1 MGARF
6 KVKKFLAK
14 LKKKSKSQ
22 KLSVYSNLGKSR
34 KAKKETKRLKDAHYF
49 ASLPKNRFKRL
60 VYFLKP
66 KNFAHYWFS
75 KRGLVMF
82 GKIAGIG
89 ALLLCLFIGGL
100 FVYFRQDLNAI
111 SPGEINKRVQS
122 TVNTYLDR
130 NGQVLWEDKGSGD
143 YKLVVE
149 SNQISQYLKDA
160 TVSIE
165 DKDFYKHAGVSLTGL
180 ARALFNNIGGGST
193 QGGSTL
199 TQQLVKQVY
208 FADEA
213 QQRGLNGI
221 PRKIK
226 ELVLSIEVERMYNKD
241 QILTLYLNESPYGG
255 RRNGV
260 ESGAQTYFGKSAKD
274 LTVAEAAL
282 LAAIPQNPSVYNP
295 YNVAGHEALIGRQHS
310 VIDSMEELGY
320 ITKDQADEAK
330 KYPIIDNLLPESNQF
345 KDIKAPHFVQM
356 VKSQLEDE
364 LGKTVVG
371 KGGLTITT
379 TLDLRIQTKLEE
391 AMDDMFNSYVPAWA
405 GFEDGAA
412 TVEDTKTGQ
421 IVALLGSRD
430 YNYPGFGQ
438 DNAAIASIQPG
449 STVKPLVYSELFQQK
464 PVGQQNYGS
473 GSILKDENIDSIYGA
488 RVNNADQQFKG
499 DITIRFSLATSRNI
513 PAIKAMYISGVKT
526 TLNTIHSL
534 GGTSYCTQGDEV
546 NVGLAAAIG
555 GCGIQQVDLV
565 NAYASLARQGVYK
578 PQSSVLEV
586 KDNVSNQILK
596 KWADVAGDQIVDPQS
611 AYIVSDMLT
620 DPIARIPLDGYH
632 PVGMEIPGVQ
642 TASKTGTSDK
652 GGQSKDIWMM
662 SYSPALTMGVWLGNP
677 DASLLKVGTS
687 ILPGSI
693 IAKVMEYAH
702 KDVYAPAGLW
712 KSGDWYTQP
721 SGIQR
726 FGTEIYPSWWSRTQ
740 SQTTVKIIFDKVSKK
755 KATSLTPSDAKVEL
769 DVTKT
774 IDPITKKDVF
784 TAPDGYDANSDDNI
798 HQASDIKPSGT
809 ITVKPSST
817 TNNAYDITVTLLPG
831 TFAINS
837 ASLRVDG
844 TEVKSLTSSGI
855 YTYTVPSTKTGA
867 STASISIMD
876 AGYYTNEG
884 DITATI
890 PAYISDTGTQTT
902 TTPTAP

>member
-1 MGARF
+1 M
-6 KVKKFLAK
+6 KKFLAK
-14 LKKKSKSQ
+14 IKKKSKSQ
-22 KLSVYSNLGKSR
+22 KLSVYSNLSKSH
-34 KAKKETKRLKDAHYF
+34 KAKKETKQIKNAQYF
-49 ASLPKNRFKRL
+49 ASLPKNRLKRF

-75 KRGLVMF
+75 KRGLIMF
-82 GKIAGIG
+82 GKIAGVTL
-89 ALLLCLFIGGL
+89 LLLCLFIGGL
-100 FVYFRQDLNAI
+100 FVYFRQDLSAI

-130 NGQVLWEDKGSGD
+130 NGQLLWEDKGSGD
-143 YKLVVE
+143 YKLVIE
-149 SNQISQYLKDA
+149 SDQINQYIKDA

-165 DKDFYKHAGVSLTGL
+165 DKDFYKHAGVSLSGL
-180 ARALFNNIGGGST
+180 TRAFFNNIGGGST

-213 QQRGLNGI
+213 QQRGINGI

-274 LTVAEAAL
+274 LTLPEAAL
-282 LAAIPQNPSVYNP
+282 LAAIPQNPSVFNP
-295 YNVAGHEALIGRQHS
+295 YNVAGHTALLDRQHS
-310 VIDSMEELGY
+310 VLDNMANLNY
-320 ITKDQADEAK
+320 ITKAQAEEAK
-330 KYPIIDNLLPESNQF
+330 KYPIIDNLVPESTQF
-345 KDIKAPHFVQM
+345 TNIKAPHFVQM

-364 LGKTVVG
+364 LGKTIVG

-391 AMDDMFNSYVPAWA
+391 AMNDMFTSYVPDYA
-405 GFEDGAA
+405 GFSDGAA

-421 IVALLGSRD
+421 IVAMMGSRD

-438 DNAAIASIQPG
+438 DNAAVASIQPG
-449 STVKPLVYSELFQQK
+449 STVKPLVYSELFEKK
-464 PVGQQNYGS
+464 PTGQQNYGS
-473 GSILKDENIDSIYGA
+473 GSILRDDNIDTIYGA
-488 RVNNADQQFKG
+488 QVRDADRQFKG
-499 DITIRFSLATSRNI
+499 DITIRSSLATSRNI
-513 PAIKAMYISGVKT
+513 PAIKAMYISGVAT
-526 TLNTIHSL
+526 TIDNIHKL

-555 GCGIQQVDLV
+555 GCGIKQTDLV

-578 PQSSVLEV
+578 PQSTVLEV
-586 KDNVSNQILK
+586 KDNVSNQILQ

-611 AYIVSDMLT
+611 AYIVSDILT
-620 DPIARIPLDGYH
+620 DPIARVPLDGYH

-652 GGQSKDIWMM
+652 EGQAKDIWMM
-662 SYSPALTMGVWLGNP
+662 SYSPALTMGVWLGNS
-677 DASLLKVGTS
+677 DATILKVGTS
-687 ILPGSI
+687 IIPGSI
-693 IAKVMEYAH
+693 IAKVMQYAH
-702 KDVYAPAGLW
+702 EDVYASEGLW

-726 FGTEIYPSWWSRTQ
+726 VNNELYPSWWSKAQ
-740 SQTTVKIIFDKVSKK
+740 SQTTVKMTFDTVSKK
-755 KATSLTPSDAKVEL
+755 KATDLTPVDAKIEL

-784 TAPDGYDANSDDNI
+784 TAPDGFDSTKDDDVHLSTGAPTISLAVTTSVDNI
-798 HQASDIKPSGT
+798 ST
-809 ITVKPSST
+809 IT
-817 TNNAYDITVTLLPG
+817 ATVVPG
-831 TFAINS
+831 NFTI
-837 ASLRVDG
+837 
-844 TEVKSLTSSGI
+844 KSVEIKVGDMTPTQISNYV
-855 YTYTVPSTKTGA
+855 YTYTTTIANTTPQTVSAKLSDSGFYNPSA
-867 STASISIMD
+867 
-876 AGYYTNEG
+876 
-884 DITATI
+884 TATI
-890 PAYISDTGTQTT
+890 PAFTSS
-902 TTPTAP
+902 PTEPKKP